1 MARGLG
7 DPQEDAYC
15 AANRLAYIHCRDE
28 RWLKTAALYWPRLAR
43 VVPQDYPV
51 ADSDTVKELHDGL
64 GLMMPV
70 PPTATAEAI
79 APYFLQA
86 LREHEAA
93 LGRYRLEPAMRRP
106 VVSVNA
112 EPRARWEQL
121 LNHGHSGRHQL
132 AGFHEDEVVPQ
143 LRDALIDSDL
153 AVSTVRSSI
162 SGQLDVRWLA
172 MRPDLAW
179 IYKCVF
185 TQVLARSTRYTPVT
199 DQHASHS
206 ALTEADWNS
215 ERVAR
220 LLLGE
225 DDAPEDKPDLV
236 DAIGMMSV
244 RLVIPQDIDAV
255 PVKKIVELRK
265 RHKTEFDRFTQAVN
279 SAATDFRDALGDIE
293 DPEALRQHLS
303 LKVSGSFEAP
313 LEELRRAMH
322 GLKVNTTFSALGS
335 KFGLG
340 TMATVALAALP
351 AGMPLVTAG
360 ASAVFGVAALWR
372 NAAQTRDAHM
382 NTSPTAYLLR
392 LEKEL
397 RPQQLHR
404 RVLEGIGR
412 VTGTAV

>member
-1 MARGLG
+1 MQRIGLYY
-7 DPQEDAYC
+7 P
-15 AANRLAYIHCRDE
+15 YIHCRDE

-64 GLMMPV
+64 GLMTRV
-70 PPTATAEAI
+70 TPTATAEAI

-86 LREHEAA
+86 LREHEAD
-93 LGRYRLEPAMRRP
+93 LGRYRLEPAMRRS

-112 EPRARWEQL
+112 EPQARWEQFHD
-121 LNHGHSGRHQL
+121 HGNLSRHQL
-132 AGFHEDEVVPQ
+132 AGFHEDEVAPQ

-153 AVSTVRSSI
+153 AVSTQRSSI
-162 SGQLDVRWLA
+162 SGQSDARWLA

-199 DQHASHS
+199 DQHASHGVF
-206 ALTEADWNS
+206 TESDWNS

-225 DDAPEDKPDLV
+225 DDAPAEKPDLA

-244 RLVIPQDIDAV
+244 RLVIPQNIDAV
-255 PVKKIVELRK
+255 PVKKIVELRR
-265 RHKTEFDRFTQAVN
+265 RHKAEFDRFTQAVD
-279 SAATDFRDALGDIE
+279 SAAADFRDALGDVE

-303 LKVSGSFEAP
+303 LKVSGSIEIP
-313 LEELRRAMH
+313 LELLRRAMR
-322 GLKVNTTFSALGS
+322 GLKVNTTFSALGA

-340 TMATVALAALP
+340 TMATVALSALP
-351 AGMPLVTAG
+351 AGIPLVTAG
-360 ASAVFGVAALWR
+360 ATMVFGVAALRR
-372 NAAQTRDAHM
+372 NAAQTRDTHM

-397 RPQQLHR
+397 HPQELHR
-404 RVLEGIGR
+404 RVLDGIGR
-412 VTGTAV
+412 VTGTTV